1 MKSKR
6 GLSGMKGMATEST
19 SLNLFEDITGRQLFE
34 EAHKKNINEEATW
47 RRKSSPSDHHAGHYQ
62 AVLREKW
69 EGLDES
75 ERENYN
81 NQARENASDIYL

>member
-1 MKSKR
+1 
-6 GLSGMKGMATEST
+6 MKGMATEST

-34 EAHKKNINEEATW
+34 EAHKKNINEEATR
-47 RRKSSPSDHHAGHYQ
+47 RRKSSPSDHHASYYQ